1 MNVFKYRPDI
11 DGLRAIAVLSVVL
24 FHINPQWLPSGF
36 LGVDI
41 FFVLSGFLITSIIY
55 REMLSKTFSF
65 TEFYNRRIKRIL
77 PLFFVVLITGLLISS
92 YIFLPR
98 DYRGVVDSA
107 LSSLIFLANRYFAR
121 QGGYFDTTSDEK
133 PFLHLWSLSI
143 EEQFY
148 FIFPLFLLL
157 IMKIPFLRRNILTI
171 LGLGILVSLSSA
183 FIDLRGMEILNWD
196 PYYLSH
202 IRAGEMLVGSFL
214 AVYIT
219 KYKIQ
224 EKKRKSD
231 EYIAILLLS
240 ILVLCLFLDN
250 IFVSP
255 LFPGILAL
263 VPCLAVAGLISINQ
277 EKNKISSFLSLK
289 PMMWIGKISYSLYL
303 WHWVVLA
310 IMRYMYQESKLPLEW
325 NLVAII
331 IMLILSVFTYYFIEN
346 PLRKLKW
353 SFSKNLVYF
362 YLIPCGVVLMIAFG
376 IHKNSI
382 PKELEYPENICHN
395 KVGENCIKGDSTKTP
410 KVLFVG
416 NSYIGALNPWID
428 KVGKHEG
435 WSAMVISSDGYPFA
449 FNMEWDK
456 KNIGFYRSAQI
467 RDKAFTKYYQ
477 DFPIIVFHYNTQDR
491 KDFYPKFL
499 ATIKKLKNAGKK
511 VYVVTSVKRSK
522 IDVLRNYHLTNKN
535 LSFNEIKIGKTEG
548 NLDFI
553 PDNLQVRKIDLR
565 PYVPDNFHINGKPV
579 LKDFSHWNIYGAE
592 KMADIFIS
600 KGKRFIKE
608 EDLE

>member
-240 ILVLCLFLDN
+240 ILILCLFLDN

-263 VPCLAVAGLISINQ
+263 VPCLAVAGLIFINQ

-346 PLRKLKW
+346 PLRKLK
-353 SFSKNLVYF
+353 
-362 YLIPCGVVLMIAFG
+362 
-376 IHKNSI
+376 
-382 PKELEYPENICHN
+382 
-395 KVGENCIKGDSTKTP
+395 
-410 KVLFVG
+410 
-416 NSYIGALNPWID
+416 
-428 KVGKHEG
+428 
-435 WSAMVISSDGYPFA
+435 
-449 FNMEWDK
+449 
-456 KNIGFYRSAQI
+456 
-467 RDKAFTKYYQ
+467 
-477 DFPIIVFHYNTQDR
+477 
-491 KDFYPKFL
+491 
-499 ATIKKLKNAGKK
+499 
-511 VYVVTSVKRSK
+511 
-522 IDVLRNYHLTNKN
+522 
-535 LSFNEIKIGKTEG
+535 
-548 NLDFI
+548 
-553 PDNLQVRKIDLR
+553 
-565 PYVPDNFHINGKPV
+565 
-579 LKDFSHWNIYGAE
+579 
-592 KMADIFIS
+592 
-600 KGKRFIKE
+600 
-608 EDLE
+608 